1 MEFFIEEDNVIAL
14 TPYSSLF
21 HWFYEV
27 SPSTQIFFRFFIPH
41 ATEIAAIVLLAVIEM
56 KTLYYCFD
64 EDKGKVTDWYNNIF
78 RLGDV
83 IWRTTILNIFF
94 YIDTYYYRFYC
105 DKSFQYETNIIDHN
119 NMSKILLSNDKN
131 QENKQVTNSEIVP
144 KQQQQYEEE
153 KEFIILKIYKS
164 EIDKAIENLKQLS
177 KLNQYYEPDY
187 KLIVERSTNTILDD
201 CGWYEILKQAIIST
215 DHTSIL
221 ERDELWDSLF
231 RWTRWEV

>member
-1 MEFFIEEDNVIAL
+1 
-14 TPYSSLF
+14 
-21 HWFYEV
+21 
-27 SPSTQIFFRFFIPH
+27 
-41 ATEIAAIVLLAVIEM
+41 
-56 KTLYYCFD
+56 
-64 EDKGKVTDWYNNIF
+64 
-78 RLGDV
+78 
-83 IWRTTILNIFF
+83 
-94 YIDTYYYRFYC
+94 
-105 DKSFQYETNIIDHN
+105 
-119 NMSKILLSNDKN
+119 MSKILLSNDKN

-144 KQQQQYEEE
+144 KQQQQQYEEE

-221 ERDELWDSLF
+221 ERDEL
-231 RWTRWEV
+231 